1 MKHLP
6 KHIAAALDKG
16 VSGLCHC
23 WHIVRRDGR
32 ALGLTDHDSALS
44 FDNINFEANAG
55 MQFSALEQRLGLASH
70 GPEARGVLSS
80 PSLAA
85 ADLRNGV
92 YDHADFRL
100 FLVDWQMPENH
111 VLLMAGQFGPVRVE
125 GDGFAVTLR
134 GRGQELNAI
143 TGRVYQPACDADLG
157 DKRCQVNVNISP
169 HQRRA
174 DIISA
179 HGNQLV
185 IAAGNEPTGWFRG
198 GILRAANGVEL
209 PIRDDTLRDAE
220 RQIGFWQ
227 ALPTQIKSGQ
237 QVTLIAGC
245 DKRFETCCTKFD
257 NAVNFQGFPTLATEA
272 VLLSVKGGA

>member
-6 KHIAAALDKG
+6 KDIAAALDKG

-23 WHIVRRDGR
+23 WHIVRRDGQ
-32 ALGLTDHDSALS
+32 ALGLTDHDTPLS
-44 FDNINFEANAG
+44 FDNLDFEANAG

-85 ADLRNGV
+85 ADLRNGL

-111 VLLMAGQFGPVRVE
+111 LLLMAGQFGPVRVE

-134 GRGQELNAI
+134 GQGQQLNAI

-157 DKRCQVNVNISP
+157 DKNCRVNINASP
-169 HQRRA
+169 NRRRA
-174 DIISA
+174 DIVSV
-179 HGNQLV
+179 HGNSLV
-185 IAAGNEPTGWFRG
+185 IAIGNEPDGWFRG
-198 GILRAANGVEL
+198 GTLHTPDGVYL
-209 PIRDDTLRDAE
+209 PIRDDTRRDGK
-220 RQIGFWQ
+220 RMIGFWQ
-227 ALPTQIKSGQ
+227 KLSPQIKSGQ
-237 QVTLIAGC
+237 QVTLTAGC

-257 NAVNFQGFPTLATEA
+257 NAINFHGFPTLATEA